1 VSRDSHEEHE
11 FDRYHETYRDEVQR
25 AIGFSGIDVDFFTEA
40 KAEVLLDI
48 LRGVGDPTRL
58 NLLDVGCG
66 PGLMHRFL
74 AGKVARLTGTDVSEE
89 MLEAARAANPGV
101 EYVPDVGGK
110 LPFDDGTFDVVFASC
125 VLHHVEKQERPSF
138 ARELAR
144 VLEPR
149 GLAVVFEH
157 NPLNPLTR
165 LGVAR
170 CAFDQDVEL
179 LRPREVTGLLRG
191 VGLVGTMSRYIIF
204 LPIRGALTR
213 ALERR
218 LKRVALG
225 AQYVVVARR

>member
-1 VSRDSHEEHE
+1 VSRDSGEEHE
-11 FDRYHETYRDEVQR
+11 FDRYRETYRDEIQR
-25 AIGFSGIDVDFFTEA
+25 SIAFSGINVDFFTEA
-40 KAEVLLDI
+40 KGEVLLDT

-74 AGKVARLTGTDVSEE
+74 AGKVGRLTGTDVSAEI
-89 MLEAARAANPGV
+89 LEAARAANPGV
-101 EYVPDVGGK
+101 EYVPGVGGK
-110 LPFDDGTFDVVFASC
+110 LPFGDGTFDVAFASC
-125 VLHHVEKQERPSF
+125 VLHHVKKQERPAF

-144 VLEPR
+144 VVRPR

-179 LRPREVTGLLRG
+179 LRPREVTEILREA
-191 VGLVGTMSRYIIF
+191 GLVRTTCRYIIF
-204 LPIRGALTR
+204 VPIRGAVTR

-225 AQYVVVARR
+225 AQYVVAAQR